1 MTRRMQ
7 LTAAPVFGALAILA
21 GLFFFAA
28 GPHAQSDVSG
38 VWRLQLDTQTGEQ
51 TWTVTFEQNGS
62 TLGGEIDMND
72 GEGTLPVE
80 GSVEGNTIA
89 FVFIVPDLDGDMPI
103 NLSGEIDGATIDGD
117 EGHFVWYGSGTW
129 TGRKQ

>member
-1 MTRRMQ
+1 MTRRTR
-7 LTAAPVFGALAILA
+7 LTTSLGFAVLALAAGFSGA
-21 GLFFFAA
+21 GL
-28 GPHAQSDVSG
+28 HAQSEVSG
-38 VWRLQLDTQTGEQ
+38 VWQLELDTQTGEQ
-51 TWTVTFEQNGS
+51 TWTVTFEQSGS

-80 GSVEGNTIA
+80 GSVDGNMIE

-103 NLSGEIDGATIDGD
+103 NLSGEVDGATIAGD

-129 TGRKQ
+129 TGQKQ

>member
-1 MTRRMQ
+1 MTRRTR
-7 LTAAPVFGALAILA
+7 LTAILGIPVLALAV
-21 GLFFFAA
+21 GLS
-28 GPHAQSDVSG
+28 GGGLHAQSDVSG
-38 VWRLQLDTQTGEQ
+38 VWQLDLDTQTGEQ

-62 TLGGEIDMND
+62 ALGGEIDMND

-80 GSVEGNTIA
+80 GSVEGNLIE

-103 NLSGEIDGATIDGD
+103 NLSGEVAGATITGD
-117 EGHFVWYGSGTW
+117 EGHFVWYGSGRW

>member
-1 MTRRMQ
+1 MTRRTR
-7 LTAAPVFGALAILA
+7 LTTSLGLAVLALAAGVFGA
-21 GLFFFAA
+21 GL
-28 GPHAQSDVSG
+28 HAQSDVSG
-38 VWRLQLDTQTGEQ
+38 VWQLELDTQTGEQ
-51 TWTVTFEQNGS
+51 TWTVSFLQSGS

-80 GSVEGNTIA
+80 GSVEGNVIE

-103 NLSGEIDGATIDGD
+103 NLSGEVDGATITGD

-129 TGRKQ
+129 TGKKQ

>member
-1 MTRRMQ
+1 MTRRTR
-7 LTAAPVFGALAILA
+7 LTAILGFPVLALAV
-21 GLFFFAA
+21 GLS
-28 GPHAQSDVSG
+28 GGGLQAQSDVSG
-38 VWRLQLDTQTGEQ
+38 VWQLDLDTQTGEQ

-62 TLGGEIDMND
+62 ALGGEIDMND

-80 GSVEGNTIA
+80 GSVEGNLIE

-103 NLSGEIDGATIDGD
+103 NLSGAVAGATITGD
-117 EGHFVWYGSGTW
+117 EGHFVWYGSGSW